1 MKLPCAIV
9 FSTLKA
15 SMLRLKDKVPSSGS
29 MCIAWNSIERGDV
42 VILPDSRWSCNWI
55 LLLSSIVLRKR
66 FMLSVSM
73 VRRYQKIGWSILLIF
88 GKSGKLQLKCSVIG
102 KILCSPF
109 ASLLAFPLRL
119 MAISFLENF
128 PLFRKKSMW
137 SLDVVTGLPD
147 IWSLLILSFNKT
159 LLSWVSKL
167 KKKVVSPWLTMS
179 GSTVIYII
187 YKRYFTLPYV
197 TSLWDS
203 ICLGTFAARV
213 RSKIMHSLLC
223 ITS

>member
-1 MKLPCAIV
+1 MELPCAIV
-9 FSTLKA
+9 FSTFKA
-15 SMLRLKDKVPSSGS
+15 GILRLKDKVPSSGS
-29 MCIAWNSIERGDV
+29 VCIAWNSIERGDV

-66 FMLSVSM
+66 FMLSVFM

-88 GKSGKLQLKCSVIG
+88 GKSGNLQLKCSVIR

-128 PLFRKKSMW
+128 PLFTKKSMW
-137 SLDVVTGLPD
+137 SLDVVTVLPD
-147 IWSLLILSFNKT
+147 IWSLLILSFNET

-167 KKKVVSPWLTMS
+167 KKKVVSPWLHALYHMLCNALFKKRLWEHI
-179 GSTVIYII
+179 VI
-187 YKRYFTLPYV
+187 K
-197 TSLWDS
+197 D
-203 ICLGTFAARV
+203 
-213 RSKIMHSLLC
+213 KE
-223 ITS
+223 